1 MLRTYTEPARTLP
14 CIGSFDVVV
23 AGGGFAGVS
32 AALAAARN
40 GAQTCLIE
48 KNCSLG
54 GLGTLGLVVD
64 YLPLCDGQGT
74 QLVGGIAEELMLGV
88 SRYDG
93 SAPPQCWQPG
103 QDTAERKTK
112 RYMLTYQP
120 AAMELYLEEL
130 LLEAGVTLF
139 YDTRFCDVIRQE
151 NRLEG
156 LVVENKSGRAVAA
169 GSMCI
174 DASGDADVCTA
185 AGESIVENDQN
196 VCAWWFYS
204 QKDGR
209 NLLNRRSENF
219 YKIKEGSKT
228 YKVSDHRDVTAL
240 SVDSRSKVRQY
251 LKESGYAEQPL
262 LLSAVPQFRMT
273 RRVVGRETVAE
284 ADDGRWMDSCIGM
297 TGDWRKAGPRFCIP
311 YGAICPVKTENLLV
325 AGRCISTIQSGW
337 DIMRV
342 IPVCAVTGQA
352 AGTAAVMALA
362 GSCNTALVDV
372 KALQQRLKEQKVIL
386 EPSYMTGKEAGNGK

>member
-40 GAQTCLIE
+40 GAKTCLVE

-74 QLVGGIAEELMLGV
+74 RLVGGIAEELMLGV
-88 SRYDG
+88 SKYDG
-93 SAPPQCWQPG
+93 SAPPLCWQPG
-103 QDTAERKTK
+103 QTGDRTK
-112 RYMLTYQP
+112 QRYMLTYEP

-130 LLEAGVTLF
+130 LLEAGVMLF
-139 YDTRFCDVIRQE
+139 YDTRFCDVLRQE
-151 NRLEG
+151 DRLEG
-156 LVVENKSGRAVAA
+156 LIVENKSGRAVIA
-169 GSMCI
+169 GSMFI
-174 DASGDADVCTA
+174 DASGDADVCAA
-185 AGESIVENDQN
+185 AGETIVESDRN

-204 QKDGR
+204 HKDGR

-219 YKIKEGSKT
+219 YTIPEGSRT
-228 YKVSDHRDVTAL
+228 YKVSDHADVTAL
-240 SVDSRSKVRQY
+240 AIDSRRKIRQY
-251 LKESGYAEQPL
+251 LKEKQEQPL

-273 RRVVGRETVAE
+273 RRVEGRETVGQE
-284 ADDGRWMDSCIGM
+284 DDGRWMDSAIGM

-311 YGAICPVKTENLLV
+311 YGSVCPAKTHNLLV
-325 AGRCISTIQSGW
+325 AGRCMSTTESGW

-352 AGTAAVMALA
+352 AGTAAAMAA
-362 GSCNTALVDV
+362 KGACDTRLVPV
-372 KALQQRLKEQKVIL
+372 KKLQDLLKQQGVII
-386 EPSYMTGKEAGNGK
+386 EKAYMSR

>member
-1 MLRTYTEPARTLP
+1 MSRIYTEPARTLP

-40 GAQTCLIE
+40 GMQVCLVE

-93 SAPPQCWQPG
+93 SAPPLCWKPG
-103 QDTAERKTK
+103 QIGDRAAQ

-139 YDTRFCDVIRQE
+139 YDTRFCDVVRQK

-156 LVVENKSGRAVAA
+156 LIVENKSGRAVVA
-169 GSMCI
+169 GSMFI
-174 DASGDADVCTA
+174 DASGDADVCVV
-185 AGESIVENDQN
+185 AGEEIFESGQN

-204 QKDGR
+204 HKEGR
-209 NLLNRRSENF
+209 NILNRRSENF
-219 YKIKEGSKT
+219 YTIKKGSRT
-228 YKVSDHRDVTAL
+228 YKVSDHADVTAL
-240 SVDSRSKVRQY
+240 SVDSRKKIRQY
-251 LKESGYAEQPL
+251 LLEQQEQPL

-273 RRVVGRETVAE
+273 RRVVGRETVGQE
-284 ADDGRWMDSCIGM
+284 DDGRWMDSCIGM

-311 YGAICPVKTENLLV
+311 YGSICPVKTKNLLV
-325 AGRCISTIQSGW
+325 AGRCISTTESGW

-352 AGTAAVMALA
+352 AGTAAAMAA
-362 GSCNTALVDV
+362 KHGSDTRLVCV
-372 KALQQRLKEQKVIL
+372 KDLQTLLKQQGVIM
-386 EPSYMTGKEAGNGK
+386 EKEYMYR